1 MSEAPHAYDV
11 YQARRQRLRER
22 CAAAGDAA
30 AVVSRPANIRYL
42 TGTAPERAALLLGVH
57 DPGADVLLCAVAPGA
72 RPEEGGP
79 TRRSGSSS
87 WTAPAPTRRSPPPP
101 SRCARTGVPSRSRST
116 T

>member
-42 TGTAPERAALLLGVH
+42 TGTAQDRKSV
-57 DPGADVLLCAVAPGA
+57 V
-72 RPEEGGP
+72 
-79 TRRSGSSS
+79 
-87 WTAPAPTRRSPPPP
+87 
-101 SRCARTGVPSRSRST
+101 
-116 T
+116 